1 MTPHKTG
8 STTTPGDSLATAPPT
23 RTFGLQGPTLGALI
37 DAYLQDYQV
46 RQFRSVSTARGRVA
60 HLTAF
65 FGRAARAA
73 ALTTYQIRQYQL
85 ARRAAGAATGTICA
99 SSAASVNRF
108 NRENPPVTPTR

>member
-46 RQFRSVSTARGRVA
+46 RQFRSQAPP
-60 HLTAF
+60 
-65 FGRAARAA
+65 
-73 ALTTYQIRQYQL
+73 
-85 ARRAAGAATGTICA
+85 AAGLLISPR
-99 SSAASVNRF
+99 SSAAPH
-108 NRENPPVTPTR
+108 EPPR